1 MARRVLVVDDEWLIL
16 DFARSALEELG
27 CEVVTGSD
35 AAEALQ
41 KLRTDAHI
49 ELLITDIQMPGMDGV
64 ELLERAKEMCPTLQV
79 IVTSGRRDAPPG
91 IPLIRKPFGF
101 EDLVETMKRHTG
113 LC

>member
-1 MARRVLVVDDEWLIL
+1 
-16 DFARSALEELG
+16 
-27 CEVVTGSD
+27 
-35 AAEALQ
+35 
-41 KLRTDAHI
+41 
-49 ELLITDIQMPGMDGV
+49 
-64 ELLERAKEMCPTLQV
+64 MCTTLQV